1 MNHQTII
8 VLDFGGQYNQL
19 IARRVRECG
28 VYCEVKPYTTPLA
41 DLLAMKPIGFIFTGG
56 PNSVYLEDAPHVDPA
71 LFDAGVPVLGI
82 CYGCQLIAH
91 HLGGKVV
98 AANDATAREYGKTE
112 TFFDT
117 NCKLFKGLPE
127 KSVTWMSHG
136 DYMEKVPEGFSL
148 VAHSDACPNVAICDE
163 TRGFYGVQYH
173 PEVNHTEFGTAMI
186 RNFLYE
192 VCGATGDWTMGDYK
206 NTAIAAVRE
215 KVGSGR
221 VLLAL
226 SGGVDS
232 SVVAALLFTVIGI
245 LFVRLTQMTKCAE
258 MDKLLVP
265 WDVKWLRAAT
275 GVIGALFLF
284 FVVVSMSAGV
294 GAMLTQLF
302 RVPTW
307 LGSAVFMLAVFLVA
321 LLGVSGMVNAFSAMI
336 PILVLATV
344 GFAVGA
350 WCTFGT
356 EGILQLQYTNTN
368 PLMPNWFI
376 ATLTFVAYNI
386 LGGIGIMSPVG
397 QYVRE
402 KKHVY
407 VGIALSGVMLLAVA
421 GSILTS
427 LGTYPEAVQAELPMV
442 ALASRL
448 NGTLGTIYG
457 IMLLV
462 AMFCNALA
470 SLVGMSAYVEQKSAF
485 VRTHKNPVLLAVSVL
500 AWAAS
505 LLGFAEIIGTVYPI
519 FGYISIAFLVFLV
532 IHFFRAKKTKQPQ
545 QA

>member
-1 MNHQTII
+1 M
-8 VLDFGGQYNQL
+8 
-19 IARRVRECG
+19 
-28 VYCEVKPYTTPLA
+28 
-41 DLLAMKPIGFIFTGG
+41 
-56 PNSVYLEDAPHVDPA
+56 
-71 LFDAGVPVLGI
+71 
-82 CYGCQLIAH
+82 
-91 HLGGKVV
+91 
-98 AANDATAREYGKTE
+98 
-112 TFFDT
+112 
-117 NCKLFKGLPE
+117 
-127 KSVTWMSHG
+127 
-136 DYMEKVPEGFSL
+136 
-148 VAHSDACPNVAICDE
+148 
-163 TRGFYGVQYH
+163 
-173 PEVNHTEFGTAMI
+173 
-186 RNFLYE
+186 
-192 VCGATGDWTMGDYK
+192 
-206 NTAIAAVRE
+206 
-215 KVGSGR
+215 
-221 VLLAL
+221 
-226 SGGVDS
+226 
-232 SVVAALLFTVIGI
+232 
-245 LFVRLTQMTKCAE
+245 
-258 MDKLLVP
+258 
-265 WDVKWLRAAT
+265 
-275 GVIGALFLF
+275 
-284 FVVVSMSAGV
+284 SMSAGV

-532 IHFFRAKKTKQPQ
+532 IHFFRAKKTEQPQ

>member
-1 MNHQTII
+1 MKQIKT
-8 VLDFGGQYNQL
+8 FS
-19 IARRVRECG
+19 
-28 VYCEVKPYTTPLA
+28 LA
-41 DLLAMKPIGFIFTGG
+41 FTYVGCFLGAGFISGQELWQFFGAFG
-56 PNSVYLEDAPHVDPA
+56 NWGYVG
-71 LFDAGVPVLGI
+71 FVL
-82 CYGCQLIAH
+82 
-91 HLGGKVV
+91 
-98 AANDATAREYGKTE
+98 
-112 TFFDT
+112 
-117 NCKLFKGLPE
+117 
-127 KSVTWMSHG
+127 
-136 DYMEKVPEGFSL
+136 
-148 VAHSDACPNVAICDE
+148 
-163 TRGFYGVQYH
+163 
-173 PEVNHTEFGTAMI
+173 
-186 RNFLYE
+186 
-192 VCGATGDWTMGDYK
+192 
-206 NTAIAAVRE
+206 
-215 KVGSGR
+215 
-221 VLLAL
+221 
-226 SGGVDS
+226 
-232 SVVAALLFTVIGI
+232 AALLFTVIGI

-275 GVIGALFLF
+275 GIIGALFLF

-336 PILVLATV
+336 PILALATV

-427 LGTYPEAVQAELPMV
+427 LASYPEAVAAELPMV

-448 NGTLGTIYG
+448 NGTLGTVYG
-457 IMLLV
+457 LMLLL

-470 SLVGMSAYVEQKSAF
+470 SLVGLIAYLEQKARF
-485 VRTHKNPVLLAVSVL
+485 VREKKKPVLVGLCVL
-500 AWAAS
+500 AWCAS
-505 LLGFAEIIGTVYPI
+505 LLGFGEIIAVVYPI
-519 FGYISIAFLVFLV
+519 FGYLSIVFIV
-532 IHFFRAKKTKQPQ
+532 CMVVHFVQCRKKEK
-545 QA
+545 ASA

>member
-1 MNHQTII
+1 MKQIKT
-8 VLDFGGQYNQL
+8 FS
-19 IARRVRECG
+19 
-28 VYCEVKPYTTPLA
+28 LA
-41 DLLAMKPIGFIFTGG
+41 FTYVGCFLGAGFISGQELWQFFGAFG
-56 PNSVYLEDAPHVDPA
+56 NWGYVG
-71 LFDAGVPVLGI
+71 FVL
-82 CYGCQLIAH
+82 
-91 HLGGKVV
+91 
-98 AANDATAREYGKTE
+98 
-112 TFFDT
+112 
-117 NCKLFKGLPE
+117 
-127 KSVTWMSHG
+127 
-136 DYMEKVPEGFSL
+136 
-148 VAHSDACPNVAICDE
+148 
-163 TRGFYGVQYH
+163 
-173 PEVNHTEFGTAMI
+173 
-186 RNFLYE
+186 
-192 VCGATGDWTMGDYK
+192 
-206 NTAIAAVRE
+206 
-215 KVGSGR
+215 
-221 VLLAL
+221 
-226 SGGVDS
+226 
-232 SVVAALLFTVIGI
+232 AALLFTVIGI

-402 KKHVY
+402 K
-407 VGIALSGVMLLAVA
+407 S
-421 GSILTS
+421 TS
-427 LGTYPEAVQAELPMV
+427 MW
-442 ALASRL
+442 
-448 NGTLGTIYG
+448 
-457 IMLLV
+457 
-462 AMFCNALA
+462 
-470 SLVGMSAYVEQKSAF
+470 
-485 VRTHKNPVLLAVSVL
+485 VLLSPALCCWRWRAVSSPVWVPIPRRCRRSCPWWRWPPGSTVRWVRSTAL
-500 AWAAS
+500 CCWWPCSATLWPVWWA
-505 LLGFAEIIGTVYPI
+505 
-519 FGYISIAFLVFLV
+519 
-532 IHFFRAKKTKQPQ
+532 
-545 QA
+545 

>member
-1 MNHQTII
+1 MKEIKT
-8 VLDFGGQYNQL
+8 FS
-19 IARRVRECG
+19 
-28 VYCEVKPYTTPLA
+28 LA
-41 DLLAMKPIGFIFTGG
+41 FTYVGCFLGAGFISGQELWQFFGAFG
-56 PNSVYLEDAPHVDPA
+56 NWGYVG
-71 LFDAGVPVLGI
+71 FVL
-82 CYGCQLIAH
+82 
-91 HLGGKVV
+91 
-98 AANDATAREYGKTE
+98 
-112 TFFDT
+112 
-117 NCKLFKGLPE
+117 
-127 KSVTWMSHG
+127 
-136 DYMEKVPEGFSL
+136 
-148 VAHSDACPNVAICDE
+148 
-163 TRGFYGVQYH
+163 
-173 PEVNHTEFGTAMI
+173 
-186 RNFLYE
+186 
-192 VCGATGDWTMGDYK
+192 
-206 NTAIAAVRE
+206 
-215 KVGSGR
+215 
-221 VLLAL
+221 
-226 SGGVDS
+226 
-232 SVVAALLFTVIGI
+232 AALLFTVIGI

-402 KKHVY
+402 KKYVY

-421 GSILTS
+421 
-427 LGTYPEAVQAELPMV
+427 AELPMV
-442 ALASRL
+442 ALAARL

-532 IHFFRAKKTKQPQ
+532 IHFFRAKKTEQPQ

>member
-1 MNHQTII
+1 
-8 VLDFGGQYNQL
+8 
-19 IARRVRECG
+19 
-28 VYCEVKPYTTPLA
+28 
-41 DLLAMKPIGFIFTGG
+41 
-56 PNSVYLEDAPHVDPA
+56 
-71 LFDAGVPVLGI
+71 
-82 CYGCQLIAH
+82 
-91 HLGGKVV
+91 
-98 AANDATAREYGKTE
+98 
-112 TFFDT
+112 
-117 NCKLFKGLPE
+117 
-127 KSVTWMSHG
+127 
-136 DYMEKVPEGFSL
+136 
-148 VAHSDACPNVAICDE
+148 
-163 TRGFYGVQYH
+163 
-173 PEVNHTEFGTAMI
+173 
-186 RNFLYE
+186 
-192 VCGATGDWTMGDYK
+192 
-206 NTAIAAVRE
+206 
-215 KVGSGR
+215 
-221 VLLAL
+221 
-226 SGGVDS
+226 
-232 SVVAALLFTVIGI
+232 
-245 LFVRLTQMTKCAE
+245 
-258 MDKLLVP
+258 
-265 WDVKWLRAAT
+265 
-275 GVIGALFLF
+275 
-284 FVVVSMSAGV
+284 
-294 GAMLTQLF
+294 
-302 RVPTW
+302 
-307 LGSAVFMLAVFLVA
+307 
-321 LLGVSGMVNAFSAMI
+321 
-336 PILVLATV
+336 
-344 GFAVGA
+344 
-350 WCTFGT
+350 
-356 EGILQLQYTNTN
+356 
-368 PLMPNWFI
+368 MPNWFI

-485 VRTHKNPVLLAVSVL
+485 VRTHKNPVLLVVSVL

>member
-1 MNHQTII
+1 
-8 VLDFGGQYNQL
+8 
-19 IARRVRECG
+19 
-28 VYCEVKPYTTPLA
+28 
-41 DLLAMKPIGFIFTGG
+41 
-56 PNSVYLEDAPHVDPA
+56 
-71 LFDAGVPVLGI
+71 
-82 CYGCQLIAH
+82 
-91 HLGGKVV
+91 
-98 AANDATAREYGKTE
+98 
-112 TFFDT
+112 
-117 NCKLFKGLPE
+117 
-127 KSVTWMSHG
+127 
-136 DYMEKVPEGFSL
+136 
-148 VAHSDACPNVAICDE
+148 
-163 TRGFYGVQYH
+163 
-173 PEVNHTEFGTAMI
+173 
-186 RNFLYE
+186 
-192 VCGATGDWTMGDYK
+192 
-206 NTAIAAVRE
+206 
-215 KVGSGR
+215 
-221 VLLAL
+221 
-226 SGGVDS
+226 
-232 SVVAALLFTVIGI
+232 
-245 LFVRLTQMTKCAE
+245 
-258 MDKLLVP
+258 
-265 WDVKWLRAAT
+265 
-275 GVIGALFLF
+275 
-284 FVVVSMSAGV
+284 MSAGV

-344 GFAVGA
+344 GFAVRA

-532 IHFFRAKKTKQPQ
+532 IHFFRAKKMKQPQ